1 MKPQLDFYD
10 IIIIG
15 AGPSGIFTAYE
26 AKKNNPAL
34 RILIIEKGKS
44 IEKRKCPKRITG
56 VCADCEPCAITTG
69 FSGSG
74 SFSDGKLSISYDGEV
89 GGELIRYIGAPAF
102 REVLKYTDD
111 LYVHF
116 GADLIVHGLEITPT
130 IDLIRH
136 KAAQAHL
143 KLVESGVR
151 HMGTEKAYDIYSR
164 VQKALEDL
172 QIEMCFDT
180 TVEDLILSPLQD
192 GIMQVEG
199 VVTSKDIRIFGA
211 KIIAGIGREG
221 SEWLSQI
228 CRKYKINTR
237 VGQVDIGV
245 RVETDANITA
255 EIDNSLYEA
264 KLVYFTKT
272 FEDRVRTFCWNPKG
286 VVAEEKY
293 GKLAVVN
300 GHSYKDQSLKT
311 HNTNFALLVSK
322 TFTEPFKTPIEYGH
336 YIAELGNML
345 SGGKVLVQ
353 RYGDLKRGRRT
364 TQSRLQKNIVQPT
377 LKDAIA
383 GDLSLVL
390 PYRIMMDIIETLEAL
405 EYIMPGIASD
415 STLLYGVEVKFYSN
429 KLIVDPH
436 FETNIKNLHVLGDG
450 AGLTRGLMQ
459 ASMNGVCMGRMLSG
473 TWETNGQAS
482 AALFQAE
489 SILRSK

>member
-1 MKPQLDFYD
+1 LKPQLDFYD
-10 IIIIG
+10 VLIIG

-26 AKKNNPAL
+26 AKKRNPDL
-34 RILIIEKGKS
+34 SILIIEKGKS

-56 VCADCEPCAITTG
+56 VCANCNPCAITTG

-74 SFSDGKLSISYDGEV
+74 SFSDGKLSISQNGEV
-89 GGELIRYIGAPAF
+89 GGELIRYIGAEAF
-102 REVLKYTDD
+102 RKILRYTDD
-111 LYVHF
+111 LYVNF
-116 GADLIVHGLEITPT
+116 GADPTVHGLQNTPV
-130 IDLIRH
+130 IDNIRR

-143 KLVESGVR
+143 KLIESGVR
-151 HMGTEKAYDIYSR
+151 HMGTEKAYDIYSKI
-164 VQKALEDL
+164 QKALEEL
-172 QIEMCFDT
+172 KIEMCFNT
-180 TVEDLILSPLQD
+180 MVEDLILISAED
-192 GIMQVEG
+192 GSKKVTG
-199 VVTSKDIRIFGA
+199 VITKTDQRIYASKV
-211 KIIAGIGREG
+211 IAGVGREG

-228 CRKYKINTR
+228 CRKYGIDAR

-245 RVETDANITA
+245 RVETDANVTA

-311 HNTNFALLVSK
+311 NNTNFALLVSK

-364 TQSRLQKNIVQPT
+364 TQARLVKNIVQPT
-377 LKDAIA
+377 LQDAVA

-390 PYRIMMDIIETLEAL
+390 PYRIMIDIIETLEAL
-405 EYIMPGIASD
+405 EQIMPGIASD
-415 STLLYGVEVKFYSN
+415 ATLLYGVEVKFYSN
-429 KLIVDPH
+429 KLVVDSN
-436 FETNIKNLHVLGDG
+436 FETNLKNLHVLGDG
-450 AGLTRGLMQ
+450 AGLTRGLIQ

-473 TWETNGQAS
+473 CWETNGQSSPAV
-482 AALFQAE
+482 LE
-489 SILRSK
+489 SEYLMPNK

>member
-1 MKPQLDFYD
+1 MKPQLDYYD
-10 IIIIG
+10 ILIIG
-15 AGPSGIFTAYE
+15 AGPSGIFTAFE
-26 AKKNNPAL
+26 AKKKKPDL
-34 RILIIEKGKS
+34 SILIIEKGKS

-74 SFSDGKLSISYDGEV
+74 SFSDGKLSISNDGEV
-89 GGELIRYIGAPAF
+89 GGELIRYIGPEAF
-102 REVLKYTDD
+102 RQILRYTDD

-116 GADLIVHGLEITPT
+116 GADPIVHGLEMTPV
-130 IDLIRH
+130 IDQIRR

-164 VQKALEDL
+164 IQRALEEL
-172 QIEMCFDT
+172 QIEMCFNT
-180 TVEDLILSPLQD
+180 VVEDLLVTPADNGSMMIN
-192 GIMQVEG
+192 G
-199 VVTSKDIRIFGA
+199 VITADDHNIRAG
-211 KIIAGIGREG
+211 KVIAGIGREG

-228 CRKYKINTR
+228 CRKYGIQTR

-245 RVETDANITA
+245 RIETDANITA

-264 KLVYFTKT
+264 KLVYYTRT

-300 GHSYKDQSLKT
+300 GHSYKDQALKT
-311 HNTNFALLVSK
+311 NNTNFALLVSK

-364 TQSRLQKNIVQPT
+364 TQARLAKNIVQPT
-377 LKDAIA
+377 LKDAVA

-390 PYRIMMDIIETLEAL
+390 PYRIMIDIIETLEAL
-405 EYIMPGIASD
+405 EFIMPGIASD
-415 STLLYGVEVKFYSN
+415 ATLIYGVEVKFYSN
-429 KLIVDPH
+429 KLVVDH
-436 FETNIKNLHVLGDG
+436 NFETNIKNLHVLGDG

-459 ASMNGVCMGRMLSG
+459 ASMNGVCMGRMLTDTWQEPSG
-473 TWETNGQAS
+473 LQ
-482 AALFQAE
+482 
-489 SILRSK
+489 R